1 MTHWFSMRRHLL
13 TLLLGGVTICWLAV
27 LLASYVDAFHEVGA
41 LVEASHQ
48 KHSDK
53 VDDDEYEPETLVE
66 EIVERML
73 LPALLGLPFMA
84 ILILLAIHHGLK
96 PLDQI
101 AREIATRDPDRLH
114 PVMPDRAPDEIRPL
128 LDALNS
134 LLGRVERTL
143 VNERRFTA
151 DAAHELRTPLA
162 ALAIQSQV
170 ASRSTNPDER
180 QRALEQL
187 QLGITRAARLV
198 EQLLTLARLDPTD
211 GIARPLPVALDEL
224 AQEVCADHG
233 SLALEKHIALE
244 LDASPVRLSG
254 NGDMLRIL
262 LRNLVDNAL
271 RYTPDG
277 GQVCVRV
284 GEGAD
289 GGELS
294 VVDSGPGIPVE
305 ERERAFDRFHRLAGQ
320 DIEGSGLGLS
330 IVARIAELHGA
341 KIALEDVP
349 DGSGLRV
356 TVRFP
361 KSPD

>member
-1 MTHWFSMRRHLL
+1 MTRWFSLRRRLL
-13 TLLLGGVTICWLAV
+13 ALLLGGVTACWLAV
-27 LLASYVDAFHEVGA
+27 LLASYVDAYHEVEA
-41 LVEASHQ
+41 LIEARNGD
-48 KHSDK
+48 DK
-53 VDDDEYEPETLVE
+53 AEADEHARETLIE

-73 LPALLGLPFMA
+73 SPALLGLPFLA
-84 ILILLAIHHGLK
+84 LWIWLAIHHGLK
-96 PLDQI
+96 PLDQV
-101 AREIATRDPDRLH
+101 AREIAARDPGRLH
-114 PVMPDRAPDEIRPL
+114 PVAPDRAPEEVRPL

-143 VNERRFTA
+143 ANERRFTA

-162 ALAIQSQV
+162 ALAVQSQV
-170 ASRSTNPDER
+170 ASRAMNPDER
-180 QRALEQL
+180 QRAIEQL
-187 QLGITRAARLV
+187 RLGIVRAARLV
-198 EQLLTLARLDPTD
+198 EQLLTLARLDPAD
-211 GIARPLPVALDEL
+211 GVIRPLPVALDEL

-294 VVDSGPGIPVE
+294 VVDSGPGIPMA

-320 DIEGSGLGLS
+320 EIEGSGLGLS

-341 KIALEDVP
+341 KVALEDVP

-361 KSPD
+361 RTPR